1 MENNINETPNSPQEL
16 FSMQQKCCCNE
27 EDPNALAEYI
37 SDVVLPEQDPTP
49 YQTVKAIEYMVT
61 RLRNY
66 HFDILHDKDEDLTEF
81 QQKLWSEDYKHLD
94 KALKHI
100 RLINSD

>member
-16 FSMQQKCCCNE
+16 FSMQQKCSCDID
-27 EDPNALAEYI
+27 DPNAFADYI
-37 SDVVLPEQDPTP
+37 TEVVLPEQDPTP
-49 YQTVKAIEYMVT
+49 YQTVKSIEIMLT
-61 RLRNY
+61 KLRNY
-66 HFDILHDKDEDLTEF
+66 HFDVINDENSDLTKF

-100 RLINSD
+100 RLINQD